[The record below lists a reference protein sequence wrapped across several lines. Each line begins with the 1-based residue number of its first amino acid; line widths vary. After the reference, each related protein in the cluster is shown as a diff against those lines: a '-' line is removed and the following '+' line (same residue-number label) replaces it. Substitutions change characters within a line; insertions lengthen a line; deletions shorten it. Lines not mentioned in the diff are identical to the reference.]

1 MVRLS
6 IISFFFSSFAF
17 FFLNLK
23 SCSSIKTK
31 GLVDIWEPQ
40 IDETAFTPHFQAL
53 PCNVEYVEQE
63 DEFDV
68 VIDGDGSVVHSDS
81 TKEHED
87 EGEEALDVVTVERI
101 PAFESDS
108 EDDVFYFLTTVNC
121 LLNKREK
128 RNESQML

>member
-1 MVRLS
+1 LQLQQLMVRLS

-31 GLVDIWEPQ
+31 CLVDIWEPQ

-63 DEFDV
+63 DDFDV
-68 VIDGDGSVVHSDS
+68 VSIVQVDS
-81 TKEHED
+81 TRKHED
-87 EGEEALDVVTVERI
+87 KDKEETH
-101 PAFESDS
+101 
-108 EDDVFYFLTTVNC
+108 
-121 LLNKREK
+121 
-128 RNESQML
+128 